1 MHKKINI
8 GVVGNGR
15 MAQFHLE
22 VFKNIPNV
30 KVICLSST
38 RKGSKKRKITAN
50 KFNISKSY
58 SCYKRMLIENPNLNA
73 VIIAS
78 SLEYN
83 YEIAKFFIINK
94 VSCLVEKPIALDS
107 NNAFQ
112 LLQLANKK
120 KVKVFYG
127 LQRRFYSSFVKIKEI
142 QKKNKLNSIFI
153 DAPEHF
159 EMILKKKKFKK
170 KVLKKWVLANGIHCI
185 DLLRYFGGDVK
196 NVISSNISDH
206 GYGNDFNSIIQFKK
220 NIIGIYKSNWKSGGS
235 WTIKLF
241 FNKFYILISPLESS
255 KIYYT
260 NGKTKMIHLSNLDK
274 NYKPGLFEQNLQF
287 IKSLNKKNNDT
298 KYLSDI
304 KDAYKTFQLC
314 CQIAKYST

>member
-1 MHKKINI
+1 LHKKINI

-22 VFKNIPNV
+22 VFKKIPNV
-30 KVICLSST
+30 KIICLSST
-38 RKGSKKRKITAN
+38 KKGSEKRKITAN
-50 KFNISKSY
+50 KFNISKNY
-58 SCYKRMLIENPNLNA
+58 SCYKMMLIENTNLDA

-83 YEIAKFFIINK
+83 YEIAKFFITNK

-112 LLQLANKK
+112 LLQLAKK
-120 KVKVFYG
+120 NKVKVFYG
-127 LQRRFYSSFVKIKEI
+127 LQRRFYSSFIKIKEI

-170 KVLKKWVLANGIHCI
+170 KVLKNWVLANGIHCI

-206 GYGNDFNSIIQFKK
+206 GYGNDFNSIIQFQK
-220 NIIGIYKSNWKSGGS
+220 NIIGIY
-235 WTIKLF
+235 
-241 FNKFYILISPLESS
+241 NKFYILISPLESS
-255 KIYYT
+255 KIYYA

-274 NYKPGLFEQNLQF
+274 KYKPGLFKQNLQF
-287 IKSLNKKNNDT
+287 IKSLSKKKNDT

-304 KDAYKTFQLC
+304 KDAYKTFKLC
-314 CQIAKYST
+314 CEIAKY